1 MVIGGNMSRLSGAI
15 AVVVGGQDGIGGAIA
30 TRFAAEGATVYA
42 TSRRAEQ
49 GEVARGA
56 GIVRGRRVDAADPS
70 ALAVFF
76 EAVRGEEGRV
86 DILVVN
92 AGTAEFATL
101 DAISEDHFD
110 RTFGLNVRALLFAT
124 KAATAVMPDGGSVV
138 LVGSIA
144 AELGTNGYGVYGATK
159 AAVRSFA
166 RTWANE
172 LAPRN
177 IRVNVVAP
185 GPTDTA
191 MFAAVSDEMRETL
204 TKLIPLGRMARPE
217 EIAAAALFLASTENS
232 FITGA
237 ELPVDGG
244 MAQV

>member
-1 MVIGGNMSRLSGAI
+1 MSILSAKVAVVIGGHG
-15 AVVVGGQDGIGGAIA
+15 GIGGAIA
-30 TRFAAEGATVYA
+30 ERFATEGATVYA
-42 TSRRAEQ
+42 SSRRTQALDVE
-49 GEVARGA
+49 RGA
-56 GIVRGRRVDAADPS
+56 GRLLERSLDASDVT
-70 ALAVFF
+70 ALAAFF
-76 EAVRGEEGRV
+76 DSVRREAGRV
-86 DILVVN
+86 DVLVVN
-92 AGTAEFATL
+92 AGLSEFAPLETLTAE
-101 DAISEDHFD
+101 HFD
-110 RTFGLNVRALLFAT
+110 RTFALNVRALLFAT
-124 KAATAVMPDGGSVV
+124 QAATAIMPAGGTIV
-138 LVGSIA
+138 LIGTIA
-144 AELGTNGYGVYGATK
+144 AAIGTPGYGVYGASK

-191 MFAAVSDEMRETL
+191 MMAATSAEVREQL
-204 TKLIPLGRMARPE
+204 NRLIPLGRMARVE
-217 EIAAAALFLASTENS
+217 EVAAAALFLASDQSS

>member
-1 MVIGGNMSRLSGAI
+1 MSKLSGKI
-15 AVVVGGQDGIGGAIA
+15 AVVVGGHGGIGGAIA
-30 TRFAAEGATVYA
+30 KRFAAEGATVYA
-42 TSRRAEQ
+42 TSRSAEE
-49 GEVARGA
+49 GEVEVGA
-56 GIVRGRRVDAADPS
+56 GRLRARRVDAADLA
-70 ALAVFF
+70 ALAAFF
-76 EAVRGEEGRV
+76 EAVSREAGRV
-86 DILVVN
+86 DVLTVN
-92 AGTAEFATL
+92 AGISEFATL
-101 DAISEDHFD
+101 DDISEDHFD
-110 RTFGLNVRALLFAT
+110 RTFDLNVRALLFAT
-124 KAATAVMPDGGSVV
+124 KAATALMADGGSIV

-144 AELGTNGYGVYGATK
+144 AAIGTKGYGVYGATK

-191 MFAAVSDEMRETL
+191 MMADVSEEVRETL
-204 TKLIPLGRMARPE
+204 TKLIPLGRVARADE
-217 EIAAAALFLASTENS
+217 VASAALFLASDQSS

>member
-1 MVIGGNMSRLSGAI
+1 MSRLSGKI
-15 AVVVGGQDGIGGAIA
+15 AVVIGGHDGIGGQIA
-30 TRFAAEGATVYA
+30 QRFAREGATVYA
-42 TSRRAEQ
+42 TSRRSDD
-49 GEVARGA
+49 GEVELEA
-56 GIVRGRRVDAADPS
+56 GIMRTRRVDASEVA
-70 ALAVFF
+70 ALAAFF
-76 EAVRGEEGRV
+76 NAVRDEVGRV
-86 DILVVN
+86 DILAIS
-92 AGTAEFATL
+92 AGTSEFATL
-101 DAISEDHFD
+101 DEVSAAHFD
-110 RTFGLNVRALLFAT
+110 RTFDLNVRALLFASQAG
-124 KAATAVMPDGGSVV
+124 AAMMPDGGSIV

-144 AELGTNGYGVYGATK
+144 DAIGTKGYGVYGATK

-191 MFAAVSDEMRETL
+191 MFAAVSGEVRETL
-204 TKLIPLGRMARPE
+204 TKLIPLGRMGRADE
-217 EIAAAALFLASTENS
+217 VASAALFLASDESS

>member
-1 MVIGGNMSRLSGAI
+1 MSILSAKVAVVIGGHG
-15 AVVVGGQDGIGGAIA
+15 GIGGAIA
-30 TRFAAEGATVYA
+30 ERFATEGATVYA
-42 TSRRAEQ
+42 SSRRTQARDVE
-49 GEVARGA
+49 RGA
-56 GIVRGRRVDAADPS
+56 GRLLERSLDASDVT
-70 ALAVFF
+70 ALAAFF
-76 EAVRGEEGRV
+76 DSVRREAGRV
-86 DILVVN
+86 DVLVVN
-92 AGTAEFATL
+92 AGLSEFAPLETLTAE
-101 DAISEDHFD
+101 HFD
-110 RTFGLNVRALLFAT
+110 RTFALNVRALLFAT
-124 KAATAVMPDGGSVV
+124 QAATAIMPAGGAIV
-138 LVGSIA
+138 LIGSIA
-144 AELGTNGYGVYGATK
+144 AAIGTPGYGVYGASK

-191 MFAAVSDEMRETL
+191 MMAATSAEVREQL
-204 TKLIPLGRMARPE
+204 NRLIPLGRMARVE
-217 EIAAAALFLASTENS
+217 EVASAALFLASDQSS

>member
-1 MVIGGNMSRLSGAI
+1 MSRLSGKI
-15 AVVVGGQDGIGGAIA
+15 AVVVGGHGGIGGAIA
-30 TRFAAEGATVYA
+30 ERFAAEGATVYA
-42 TSRRAEQ
+42 TSRRADE
-49 GEVARGA
+49 GEVELGA
-56 GIVRGRRVDAADPS
+56 GRLRARRVDPADRL
-70 ALAVFF
+70 ALAAFF
-76 EAVRGEEGRV
+76 ELVSREAGRV
-86 DILVVN
+86 DLLAVN
-92 AGTAEFATL
+92 AGISEFATL
-101 DAISEDHFD
+101 DDISEDHFNRSFD
-110 RTFGLNVRALLFAT
+110 LNVRALLFAA
-124 KAATAVMPDGGSVV
+124 KAATAIMPDGGSIV

-144 AELGTNGYGVYGATK
+144 DTIGTKGYGVYGATK

-191 MFAAVSDEMRETL
+191 MMAAASDEVRKTL
-204 TKLIPLGRMARPE
+204 TKLIPLGRMGRADE
-217 EIAAAALFLASTENS
+217 VASAALFLASDQSS
-232 FITGA
+232 FMTGV

>member
-1 MVIGGNMSRLSGAI
+1 MSSLSGKIAI
-15 AVVVGGQDGIGGAIA
+15 VVGGHGGIGGAIA
-30 TRFAAEGATVYA
+30 KRFAAEGATVYA
-42 TSRRAEQ
+42 TSRRVE
-49 GEVARGA
+49 ESDVEFGA
-56 GIVRGRRVDAADPS
+56 GRLRTRCVDAADTT
-70 ALAVFF
+70 ALAAFF
-76 EAVRGEEGRV
+76 ERVSSEAGRV
-86 DILVVN
+86 DVLAVN
-92 AGTAEFATL
+92 AGISEFATL
-101 DAISEDHFD
+101 DDINEDHFD
-110 RTFGLNVRALLFAT
+110 RTFDLNVRALLFAT
-124 KAATAVMPDGGSVV
+124 KAATALMVDGGSIM

-144 AELGTNGYGVYGATK
+144 AAIGTKGYGVYGASK
-159 AAVRSFA
+159 AAVRAFA

-191 MFAAVSDEMRETL
+191 MMADVSDEVRETL
-204 TKLIPLGRMARPE
+204 TKLIPLGRMARADE
-217 EIAAAALFLASTENS
+217 VASAALFLASDQSS

>member
-1 MVIGGNMSRLSGAI
+1 MH
-15 AVVVGGQDGIGGAIA
+15 Q
-30 TRFAAEGATVYA
+30 
-42 TSRRAEQ
+42 
-49 GEVARGA
+49 EV
-56 GIVRGRRVDAADPS
+56 
-70 ALAVFF
+70 
-76 EAVRGEEGRV
+76 GRV
-86 DILVVN
+86 DILALN
-92 AGTAEFATL
+92 AGISEFATL
-101 DAISEDHFD
+101 DSISEDHFD
-110 RTFGLNVRALLFAT
+110 RTFDLNVRALLFAA
-124 KAATAVMPDGGSVV
+124 KAATAIMPDGGAIV

-144 AELGTNGYGVYGATK
+144 AAIGTQGYGVYGATK

-191 MFAAVSDEMRETL
+191 MMAAASADIRATL
-204 TKLIPLGRMARPE
+204 TKLIPLGRMARTDE
-217 EIAAAALFLASTENS
+217 VASAALFLVSDQSS

>member
-1 MVIGGNMSRLSGAI
+1 MGRLSNRIAVVIGGH
-15 AVVVGGQDGIGGAIA
+15 DGIGGAIA
-30 TRFAAEGATVYA
+30 KRFAAEGATVYA
-42 TSRRAEQ
+42 TSRRAEE
-49 GEVARGA
+49 GETAHGVGLLR
-56 GIVRGRRVDAADPS
+56 RRRVDASDAR
-70 ALAVFF
+70 ALGSFF
-76 EAVRGEEGRV
+76 EAVRGEAGRV
-86 DILVVN
+86 DVLVVN
-92 AGTAEFATL
+92 AGISEFATL
-101 DAISEDHFD
+101 DGVSEDHFD

-124 KAATAVMPDGGSVV
+124 KAATAIMPDGGSIV
-138 LVGSIA
+138 LIGSIA
-144 AELGTNGYGVYGATK
+144 DAIGTKGYGVYGASK

-191 MFAAVSDEMRETL
+191 MMAATSDEVRNML
-204 TKLIPLGRMARPE
+204 SKLIPLGRMARADE
-217 EIAAAALFLASTENS
+217 VASAALFLAGDESS

>member
-1 MVIGGNMSRLSGAI
+1 MSILSAKVAVVIGGHG
-15 AVVVGGQDGIGGAIA
+15 GIGGAIA
-30 TRFAAEGATVYA
+30 ERFATEGATVYA
-42 TSRRAEQ
+42 SSRRTQARDVE
-49 GEVARGA
+49 RGA
-56 GIVRGRRVDAADPS
+56 GRLLERSLDASDVT
-70 ALAVFF
+70 ALAAFF
-76 EAVRGEEGRV
+76 DSVRREAGRV
-86 DILVVN
+86 DVLVVN
-92 AGTAEFATL
+92 AGLSEFAPLETLTAE
-101 DAISEDHFD
+101 HFD
-110 RTFGLNVRALLFAT
+110 RTFALNVRALLFAT
-124 KAATAVMPDGGSVV
+124 QAATAIMPAGGAIV
-138 LVGSIA
+138 LIGSIA
-144 AELGTNGYGVYGATK
+144 AAIGTPGYGVYGASK

-191 MFAAVSDEMRETL
+191 MMAATSAEVREQL
-204 TKLIPLGRMARPE
+204 NRLIPLGRMARVE
-217 EIAAAALFLASTENS
+217 EVASSALFLASDQSS

>member
-1 MVIGGNMSRLSGAI
+1 MSKLSDKIAVIIGGH
-15 AVVVGGQDGIGGAIA
+15 DGIGGAIA
-30 TRFAAEGATVYA
+30 ERFASEGAIVYS
-42 TSRRAEQ
+42 TSRRAE
-49 GEVARGA
+49 EHEAKLGA
-56 GIVRGRRVDAADPS
+56 GKLRTRRVDASDIA
-70 ALAVFF
+70 ALGTFF
-76 EAVRGEEGRV
+76 ETVRDEAGRV
-86 DILVVN
+86 DALVFS
-92 AGTAEFATL
+92 AGISEFATL
-101 DAISEDHFD
+101 DEISEDHFD
-110 RTFGLNVRALLFAT
+110 RTFDLNVRALLFAA
-124 KAATAVMPDGGSVV
+124 KAATAIMPDGGSIV

-144 AELGTNGYGVYGATK
+144 DAIGTKGYGVYGATK

-191 MFAAVSDEMRETL
+191 MFAAASDEVRETL
-204 TKLIPLGRMARPE
+204 TKLIPLGRMGRTDEVAS
-217 EIAAAALFLASTENS
+217 ATLFLASDESS

>member
-1 MVIGGNMSRLSGAI
+1 MSILSAKVAVVIGGHG
-15 AVVVGGQDGIGGAIA
+15 GIGGAIA
-30 TRFAAEGATVYA
+30 ERFATEGATVYA
-42 TSRRAEQ
+42 SSRRTQARDVE
-49 GEVARGA
+49 RGA
-56 GIVRGRRVDAADPS
+56 GRLLERSLDASDVT
-70 ALAVFF
+70 ALAAFF
-76 EAVRGEEGRV
+76 DSVRREAGRV
-86 DILVVN
+86 DVLVVN
-92 AGTAEFATL
+92 AGLSEFAPL
-101 DAISEDHFD
+101 EAISAEHFD
-110 RTFGLNVRALLFAT
+110 RTFALNVRALLFAT
-124 KAATAVMPDGGSVV
+124 QAATAIMPAGGTVV
-138 LVGSIA
+138 LIGSIA
-144 AELGTNGYGVYGATK
+144 AAIGTPGYGVYGASK

-191 MFAAVSDEMRETL
+191 MMAATSAEVREQL
-204 TKLIPLGRMARPE
+204 NRLIPLGRMARVE
-217 EIAAAALFLASTENS
+217 EVAAAALFLASDQSS

>member
-1 MVIGGNMSRLSGAI
+1 MSILSAKVAVVIGGHG
-15 AVVVGGQDGIGGAIA
+15 GIGGAIA
-30 TRFAAEGATVYA
+30 ERFATEGATVYA
-42 TSRRAEQ
+42 SSRRTQARDVE
-49 GEVARGA
+49 RGA
-56 GIVRGRRVDAADPS
+56 GRLLERSLDASDVT
-70 ALAVFF
+70 ALAAFF
-76 EAVRGEEGRV
+76 DSVRRGAGRV
-86 DILVVN
+86 DVLVVN
-92 AGTAEFATL
+92 AGLSEFAPLETLTAE
-101 DAISEDHFD
+101 HFD
-110 RTFGLNVRALLFAT
+110 RTFALNVRALLFAT
-124 KAATAVMPDGGSVV
+124 QAATAIMPAGGAIV
-138 LVGSIA
+138 LIGSIA
-144 AELGTNGYGVYGATK
+144 AAIGTPGYGVYGASK

-191 MFAAVSDEMRETL
+191 MMAATSAEVREQL
-204 TKLIPLGRMARPE
+204 NRLIPLGRMARVE
-217 EIAAAALFLASTENS
+217 EVASAALFLASDQSS

>member
-1 MVIGGNMSRLSGAI
+1 
-15 AVVVGGQDGIGGAIA
+15 
-30 TRFAAEGATVYA
+30 
-42 TSRRAEQ
+42 
-49 GEVARGA
+49 
-56 GIVRGRRVDAADPS
+56 
-70 ALAVFF
+70 
-76 EAVRGEEGRV
+76 
-86 DILVVN
+86 
-92 AGTAEFATL
+92 
-101 DAISEDHFD
+101 
-110 RTFGLNVRALLFAT
+110 
-124 KAATAVMPDGGSVV
+124 V

-144 AELGTNGYGVYGATK
+144 SGIGTKGYGVYGATK

-172 LAPRN
+172 LAPRG

-191 MFAAVSDEMRETL
+191 MFAAASDEVRETL
-204 TKLIPLGRMARPE
+204 TQMIPLGRMGRADE
-217 EIAAAALFLASTENS
+217 VASTALFLASDESS

>member
-1 MVIGGNMSRLSGAI
+1 MGRLSDKI
-15 AVVVGGQDGIGGAIA
+15 AVVVGGQDGIGRAIA
-30 TRFAAEGATVYA
+30 ERFAAEGATVYA
-42 TSRRAEQ
+42 TSRRAEE
-49 GEVARGA
+49 GDTAHGA
-56 GIVRGRRVDAADPS
+56 GRLRPRRVDASDAV
-70 ALAVFF
+70 ALGAFF
-76 EAVRGEEGRV
+76 EAVRAEAGRV
-86 DILVVN
+86 DILAIS
-92 AGTAEFATL
+92 AGISEFATL
-101 DAISEDHFD
+101 DLVSEDHFD

-124 KAATAVMPDGGSVV
+124 KAATAIMPDGGSVV

-144 AELGTNGYGVYGATK
+144 GEIGTKGYGVYGATK
-159 AAVRSFA
+159 AAVRSLA

-191 MFAAVSDEMRETL
+191 MMAATSAEVRETL
-204 TKLIPLGRMARPE
+204 TGMIPLGRMGRASE
-217 EIAAAALFLASTENS
+217 VASAALFFASEES
-232 FITGA
+232 SYITGV